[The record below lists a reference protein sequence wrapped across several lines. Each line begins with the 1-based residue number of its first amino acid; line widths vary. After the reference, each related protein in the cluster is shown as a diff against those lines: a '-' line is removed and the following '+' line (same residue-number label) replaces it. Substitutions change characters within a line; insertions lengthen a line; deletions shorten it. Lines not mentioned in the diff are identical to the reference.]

1 MLKRILNY
9 FSHRK
14 REQKRLEDFKKKNPK
29 QYEKYIEDP
38 EKYEKEQQKE
48 IGRWGQ
54 ESLKRQL
61 EDLKKSNP
69 ERRDVTKED
78 FYKRIL
84 YEEYSTFGYYYISG
98 HTPKEENNIWVHNI
112 DEENN
117 WDTRIK
123 FSESDINKIMTT
135 DEFKELVESQDYKKK
150 TPVHVIGD
158 ILDENN
164 IPFKFDQVILD

>member
-14 REQKRLEDFKKKNPK
+14 REQKRLEDFKKNNPK
-29 QYEKYIEDP
+29 QYKKYIEDP
-38 EKYEKEQQKE
+38 VKYKNDEYEKFRKHNED
-48 IGRWGQ
+48 
-54 ESLKRQL
+54 SLKRQL
-61 EDLKKSNP
+61 EELKESNP
-69 ERRDVTKED
+69 ERQDVTKKD

-84 YEEYSTFGYYYISG
+84 YEEYSTFGYYWISG

-135 DEFKELVESQDYKKK
+135 DEFKELVESQDYEKK

-158 ILDENN
+158 ILDEKN
-164 IPFKFDQVILD
+164 ITFQFDQVILD